1 MKQTDGNLQ
10 ILCTLSD
17 FEMFHSIKLEQL
29 VEILKFVSRLEL
41 AAGEILMEE
50 GMVSDCFYLVESGD
64 VEVYFSVPGQKNF
77 LEACRVKTGS
87 PVGEMALLEDDVHS
101 ARVMAKEASSVIKIE
116 SAPFLK
122 YCNKHPEIGF
132 IVMRNLAKLLCSRLR
147 YTDQFLRHVASN

>member
-29 VEILKFVSRLEL
+29 VEIIKFVSRLEL
-41 AAGEILMEE
+41 DAGEILMEE

-77 LEACRVKTGS
+77 LEACRLLVKWHFSKMMCIPRGS
-87 PVGEMALLEDDVHS
+87 WQKKL
-101 ARVMAKEASSVIKIE
+101 RASSK
-116 SAPFLK
+116 LK
-122 YCNKHPEIGF
+122 
-132 IVMRNLAKLLCSRLR
+132 ALR
-147 YTDQFLRHVASN
+147 F